1 MDEDQSWWYCLKHAT
16 VEHGPGCPGKD
27 RLGPFASRE
36 EAARAL
42 EIVHERNREW
52 DTADEDPPHRDRG

>member
-1 MDEDQSWWYCLKHAT
+1 MDEDQSWWYCLKHAA

-42 EIVHERNREW
+42 EIVHERNQEW
-52 DTADEDPPHRDRG
+52 DAADADPPPRDHQ

>member
-1 MDEDQSWWYCLKHAT
+1 MDEDQRWWYCLKHGT

-27 RLGPFASRE
+27 RLGPFASQE

-42 EIVHERNREW
+42 EIVHDRNKEW
-52 DTADEDPPHRDRG
+52 DAADADPPDRDRG